1 MFKKDMNKN
10 ILALAALGLA
20 SGISGTPYVPE
31 PKAPNPNP
39 YRHKQCKSCKLFK
52 HCYINKY
59 NDPKQQACTD
69 YIKRK

>member
-1 MFKKDMNKN
+1 MNKKT
-10 ILALAALGLA
+10 LALAAMSFALA
-20 SGISGTPYVPE
+20 ESSLSGIPYVPE

-52 HCYINKY
+52 HCYINNY
-59 NDPKQQACTD
+59 NDPKKQACVN

>member
-1 MFKKDMNKN
+1 MNKK
-10 ILALAALGLA
+10 LFALATMYSALAESSSL
-20 SGISGTPYVPE
+20 GIPYVPE

-39 YRHKQCKSCKLFK
+39 YRHKQCKSCKSFK

-59 NDPKQQACTD
+59 NNPKQQACAD